1 MLLET
6 SGDFEEF
13 PQQPTMVPIM
23 SRATTAANNL
33 VVFNSLSSHWRQS
46 RVEQGE

>member
-13 PQQPTMVPIM
+13 SQQPAKLPIVNNA
-23 SRATTAANNL
+23 RHATSN
-33 VVFNSLSSHWRQS
+33 
-46 RVEQGE
+46 